1 MRLPARAAL
10 CAEVCRLAQMMPA
23 ASRQQFPAC
32 THAAGFC
39 RRRPKSLRR
48 SAQGHG
54 RRRLPSAAV
63 PLPDCQKS
71 RFAKN
76 NAQKVFARLFRK
88 GGGVKGRS
96 PWRVPQDAKSFA
108 FIRIRKGDATARWA
122 VASWETLSRGFPMR
136 RLTPHLG
143 NLLSANQFFDTL
155 GRLLRI
161 GRRRFLP
168 AAIFLI
174 DRREKYGIIKKIRRK
189 HKEGGFRRRRGCAK
203 PVCAGRQKGMTVI

>member
-1 MRLPARAAL
+1 MPIQPCFSAKHRTMPGL
-10 CAEVCRLAQMMPA
+10 CRYPEATWKMFLYIQNTGTEAEVLTS
-23 ASRQQFPAC
+23 AS
-32 THAAGFC
+32 
-39 RRRPKSLRR
+39 
-48 SAQGHG
+48 
-54 RRRLPSAAV
+54 V
-63 PLPDCQKS
+63 PVSDCQKS

-136 RLTPHLG
+136 RITPHLC

-155 GRLLRI
+155 SPPPNPLGGGLL
-161 GRRRFLP
+161 
-168 AAIFLI
+168 
-174 DRREKYGIIKKIRRK
+174 
-189 HKEGGFRRRRGCAK
+189 
-203 PVCAGRQKGMTVI
+203 